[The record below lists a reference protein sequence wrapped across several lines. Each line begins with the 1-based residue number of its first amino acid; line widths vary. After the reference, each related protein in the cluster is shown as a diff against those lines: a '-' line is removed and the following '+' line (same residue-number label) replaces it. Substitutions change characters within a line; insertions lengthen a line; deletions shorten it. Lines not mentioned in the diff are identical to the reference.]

1 MNTSHLAP
9 CVRGGALL
17 VALGVAAVPPEAPP
31 RAEAAPAPTPPAAK
45 RSPLGKNLFF
55 EVQGTTKRVVIRAH
69 VCLRAGQL
77 EGLLT
82 RKGTKE
88 HEYVLA
94 ADVDARQVHA
104 ALIVAGARPG
114 APVRF
119 APKYQAAH
127 GSVIKV
133 SLQYQKE
140 GKTVTVPAGQ
150 WVRAAKTKNDLD
162 RDWVF
167 GGSRLVPHPDQNKPP
182 LYLANQGDVIC
193 VCNMDTAML
202 DLPVRSPKK
211 FDERV
216 FDAHTE
222 RIPALNTPVDVI
234 LEPVPDK
241 KGPGKTK

>member
-1 MNTSHLAP
+1 MNTTHLAP
-9 CVRGGALL
+9 WLRSGALL
-17 VALGVAAVPPEAPP
+17 LALGVALVPPEAPT
-31 RAEAAPAPTPPAAK
+31 RTEAATAPTTPGAT
-45 RSPLGKNLFF
+45 RTPLGTNLFF
-55 EVQGTTKRVVIRAH
+55 EVQGTTKRVIIRAQ

-94 ADVDARQVHA
+94 ADVDVRQVHA
-104 ALIVAGARPG
+104 ALIAAGAQPG
-114 APVRF
+114 APVQF
-119 APKYQAAH
+119 APRYRPAH
-127 GSVIKV
+127 GTVIKV
-133 SLQYQKE
+133 SLQYQRE
-140 GKTVTVPAGQ
+140 GKAVTVPARE
-150 WVRAAKTKNDLD
+150 WVRAAKTKKDLD

-167 GGSRLVPHPDQNKPP
+167 GGSRLVPHPDPNKPP

-234 LEPVPDK
+234 LEPVLEK
-241 KGPGKTK
+241 KGPGSTK